1 LTKVKENKMTVT
13 VVAEQGSHL
22 LITDGER
29 YAVLERRDDHLYNC
43 HDRARAGI
51 PARDISGADQIL
63 DDSDWNDRE
72 TAQATFN
79 AVVTRGSDLAQRM

>member
-1 LTKVKENKMTVT
+1 MTVT

-43 HDRARAGI
+43 HDKARAGI
-51 PARDISGADQIL
+51 PVQEISAANQIL
-63 DDSDWNDRE
+63 DESDWSDRK
-72 TAQATFN
+72 TAQAMFD
-79 AVVTRGSDLAQRM
+79 AIVSRGSDLAQRM

>member
-1 LTKVKENKMTVT
+1 MIEEDIMTVK
-13 VVAEQGSHL
+13 VVAERGSHL

-29 YAVLERRDDHLYNC
+29 YAVVERREDHLYNC

-51 PARDISGADQIL
+51 PAKDISAAGRIL
-63 DDSDWNDRE
+63 DDGDWNDRE
-72 TAQATFN
+72 TAQASFD